1 MKLVLFDIDGT
12 ILWSDGAGRAAM
24 TAALEEL
31 VGGAGPSG
39 YRYDGRT
46 DPQIAREIMRH
57 EGVDD
62 ARIDTLI
69 PVLLARY
76 LTLLTTELRARTLR
90 LFPGVVALVD
100 RLEREPGLVPGLL
113 TGNVREGAELKLRAA
128 GLDTARFRVGAYGSD
143 HADRP
148 ELPAIAQRRARES
161 LGAEVAGR
169 DIFVIGDTPMDIA
182 CGRGIG
188 ARAIA
193 VATGHYGVGELAEH
207 EPAAVFP
214 TLEDTDAVMAVIT
227 GA

>member
-12 ILWSDGAGRAAM
+12 ILWSDGAGRRAM
-24 TAALEEL
+24 TTALEEII
-31 VGGAGPSG
+31 GGSGPDG

-57 EGVDD
+57 EGVEE
-62 ARIDTLI
+62 ARIDALI
-69 PVLLARY
+69 PVLLERY
-76 LTLLTTELRARTLR
+76 LTLLTTELRTRTLR
-90 LFPGVVALVD
+90 LFPGVVELVE
-100 RLEREPGLVPGLL
+100 RLEQERGIIPGLL
-113 TGNVREGAELKLRAA
+113 TGNIRAGAEMKLTAA

-193 VATGHYGVGELAEH
+193 VATGFYGVDELAEH

-214 TLEDTDAVMAVIT
+214 TLADTDAVMAVIT
-227 GA
+227 DA